1 MQSSLNYF
9 FSVIV
14 ILWLFTLSLVISEPK
29 IIMYIQIVTLF
40 LIIIFHQSIFN
51 KDKYLIQIIF
61 LSLLVRLSLYFQMML
76 NSEFEWKVG
85 IGFFEEDT
93 LSWFSRLIEYVL
105 MSFNSGSIPNIFYLE
120 TFGASNGLFYSYVS
134 GFFLFIVGSESF
146 YDGAVYLPLLNFF
159 FLSLSLYYFNK
170 LVLIVSRS
178 ERVAIISVCLLAFS
192 PQTFYWNFFII
203 KSSFLVLIVTLFS
216 YNIARLIL
224 TKNNK
229 YLLFSILYFV
239 ILFIDR
245 EYYGFFAA
253 FVIFFTMV
261 TLNYHGNLIQGFFR
275 LKVVVFVILFIL
287 VFHSE
292 IYTLYYRING
302 YMTHSTLIS
311 NTGIFQSIDLHDNS
325 LTGLVRFLLTPL
337 PFGVQVRSSVD
348 LVLNFS
354 FFVQFPLVILSF
366 YGVQSLVKFG
376 KPYIYI
382 LLPLLLMLLIF
393 SSYSPGSARVR
404 DGLFPLLVLVAGLRF
419 YDMKDGIKK
428 LFTR

>member
-245 EYYGFFAA
+245 EYYGFFCC
-253 FVIFFTMV
+253 FCYIF
-261 TLNYHGNLIQGFFR
+261 YHGDV
-275 LKVVVFVILFIL
+275 K
-287 VFHSE
+287 
-292 IYTLYYRING
+292 
-302 YMTHSTLIS
+302 
-311 NTGIFQSIDLHDNS
+311 
-325 LTGLVRFLLTPL
+325 L
-337 PFGVQVRSSVD
+337 PW
-348 LVLNFS
+348 
-354 FFVQFPLVILSF
+354 
-366 YGVQSLVKFG
+366 
-376 KPYIYI
+376 
-382 LLPLLLMLLIF
+382 
-393 SSYSPGSARVR
+393 
-404 DGLFPLLVLVAGLRF
+404 
-419 YDMKDGIKK
+419 
-428 LFTR
+428 